1 MPVIVLVAAAISRPV
16 AIELEAGAGIALPY
30 EDRFIGFSYDLAPI
44 FHLRAGVDVRDHLGL
59 SLSLVS
65 ANGGE
70 GSARAFPV
78 QPAFAAWAALATV
91 RLHSAGDFQFL
102 VEGGLG
108 PGHLIRLQTSD
119 PGGIE
124 DHPPFSGT
132 AALAWRVAA
141 GVRGR
146 VSEFLWLGADLSFTL
161 WNGVVRPFSTRTG
174 PAASDLS
181 ASCVAA
187 MLSLTFRSP
196 L

>member
-1 MPVIVLVAAAISRPV
+1 MPVILLVAAATSHPV
-16 AIELEAGAGIALPY
+16 AIELEGGAGLARPY
-30 EDRFIGFSYDLAPI
+30 EDRFTGFSYALAPI
-44 FHLRAGVDVRDHLGL
+44 FHLRAGVDLRDRLGL
-59 SLSLVS
+59 SVSLIS
-65 ANGGE
+65 ANGGQ
-70 GSARAFPV
+70 GSAPAFPL
-78 QPAFAAWAALATV
+78 QPAFAAWAALATI
-91 RLHSAGDFQFL
+91 RFHSAGDFQVL

-108 PGHLIRLQTSD
+108 PGHLIRLQTTD
-119 PGGIE
+119 PAGVE

-146 VSEFLWLGADLSFTL
+146 VSEFLWLGADLSL
-161 WNGVVRPFSTRTG
+161 SGWNGVVRPFTTRAG

-181 ASCVAA
+181 AYCLAA